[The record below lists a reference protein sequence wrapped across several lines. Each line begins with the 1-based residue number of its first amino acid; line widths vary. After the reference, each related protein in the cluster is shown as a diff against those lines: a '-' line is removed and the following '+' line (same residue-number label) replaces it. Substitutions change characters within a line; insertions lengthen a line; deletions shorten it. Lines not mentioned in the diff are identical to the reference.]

1 ARGLRNGLIIS
12 LEAKFGEFPSTW
24 RAAIDGADM
33 SLLREWLAR
42 AVQATTLEEV
52 GIAPGAHP

>member
-1 ARGLRNGLIIS
+1 LIIS